1 MSLRLGFFG
10 TADFA
15 VPSLRA
21 LHGAGYELA
30 LVVCQPDRPKGRG
43 HLSQPPPLK
52 IAAVDLGL
60 KVWQPE
66 RMRDEEAL
74 RIFLAQPL
82 DLVCVVAYG
91 QILPQ
96 AVLDAPRLGC
106 INLHASLLPRW
117 RGAAPIEWALA
128 AGDAE
133 SGVSVQKIVFR
144 LDAGDVLLAQGR
156 ALRPE
161 DDAPGLHAEFAVSG
175 AALLVRAV
183 EGLAAGTITGKRQ
196 DETLVT
202 LAPLLK
208 KSDGFLDFSRGR
220 AELLRRFRA
229 FKERPGV
236 GTALE
241 NGDTLKVL
249 AMRDAGPD
257 SGGAGRL
264 LEIGERGFR
273 VACADGSV
281 WLERLRPPSG
291 KSMAAVDYARGHT
304 LALGARFTAP
314 PETPLKTPKEDP

>member
-1 MSLRLGFFG
+1 VSLRLGFFG
-10 TADFA
+10 TAEFA

-21 LHGAGYELA
+21 LHGAGHELA

-43 HLSQPPPLK
+43 HHSQPPPLK

-82 DLVCVVAYG
+82 DLACVVAYG

-106 INLHASLLPRW
+106 VNLHASLLPRW

-128 AGDAE
+128 AGDAQI
-133 SGVSVQKIVFR
+133 GVSIQKMVFR
-144 LDAGDVLLAQGR
+144 LDAGDVLLAQSRTLG
-156 ALRPE
+156 PE
-161 DDAPGLHAEFAVSG
+161 DDAPGLHAELALSG
-175 AALLVRAV
+175 ADLLARAV
-183 EGLAAGTITGKRQ
+183 EGLAAGTLRGERQ
-196 DETLVT
+196 DEARVT

-208 KSDGFLDFSRGR
+208 KSDGFLDFSRERGDI
-220 AELLRRFRA
+220 LRRFRA

-236 GTALE
+236 STALE
-241 NGDTLKVL
+241 HGDTLKVL
-249 AMRDAGPD
+249 AMRDAGPGP
-257 SGGAGRL
+257 GGAGRL
-264 LEIGERGFR
+264 LEIGEQGFR
-273 VACADGSV
+273 VACGDGSV

-291 KSMAAVDYARGHT
+291 KSMAAVDYARGHA

-314 PETPLKTPKEDP
+314 LERL